1 MLYMFFLFILVV
13 FVPSLTWKSA
23 GNVAV
28 HIASCYPVLYFV
40 HVENKV
46 CHFYKNTDCK
56 CFVFLHCCHFYRKCL
71 SHNTQLVFALWLT
84 HVLLIMLHVRFI
96 FGEL

>member
-13 FVPSLTWKSA
+13 FFPSLTWKSA

-56 CFVFLHCCHFYRKCL
+56 CFGFFCTVVIFIDSVYHTILSLSLH
-71 SHNTQLVFALWLT
+71 
-84 HVLLIMLHVRFI
+84 
-96 FGEL
+96 FGSPMFF